1 MAVAEIIIAC
11 MAVSMLLMCCITCFI
26 LYVYHKTSSRL
37 RRASRGRTPK
47 QVQQLPPSVED
58 PAPPVAVVPPVAVTT
73 SSEAD
78 GKKIDGFQ
86 KISTPAAEKRPA
98 GLRIDTNKV
107 CPAQSAIAM
116 ETDYSA
122 DSFLASMT
130 KDTVNRRRLLQDE
143 FLVLSRTEARRL
155 TRSTERATRHPAAN
169 RYSDIVPYD
178 HTLVELDTGDYI
190 NASFVQGETDAL
202 RWIATQA
209 PIDAGEMV
217 GKETVSDFWQMI
229 VQYDV
234 ACIVML
240 GQHQEDFVQKCG
252 EYWPTSMGKTTRYGS
267 VEVKI
272 VCELEEKA
280 WVHREFDVSPTPSY
294 FSRSTKNSRKSRT
307 SSVANHMKVSHWQ
320 YKEWKDS
327 DTPRLST
334 FLEFLLQVRG
344 RQYTSPV
351 VVHCSAGI
359 GRTGV
364 FICTDNVISR
374 LESEGII
381 DIFSEVNRSRQQRPS
396 MVHTVK
402 QYECIYNT
410 IGEYLRQQQQQKK

>member
-1 MAVAEIIIAC
+1 
-11 MAVSMLLMCCITCFI
+11 
-26 LYVYHKTSSRL
+26 
-37 RRASRGRTPK
+37 
-47 QVQQLPPSVED
+47 
-58 PAPPVAVVPPVAVTT
+58 
-73 SSEAD
+73 
-78 GKKIDGFQ
+78 
-86 KISTPAAEKRPA
+86 
-98 GLRIDTNKV
+98 
-107 CPAQSAIAM
+107 
-116 ETDYSA
+116 
-122 DSFLASMT
+122 MT
-130 KDTVNRRRLLQDE
+130 KDTVNRRRILQDE

-240 GQHQEDFVQKCG
+240 GQHQEDFVYHFVALLKSYVLLFDWGGNLDFEASYDNLNDTQKCG

>member
-11 MAVSMLLMCCITCFI
+11 LAASMLLMCCVTCFI

-47 QVQQLPPSVED
+47 QVQQLPKVEEL
-58 PAPPVAVVPPVAVTT
+58 PPPLPVVVPPVEVTT
-73 SSEAD
+73 QNETAKAD
-78 GKKIDGFQ
+78 GMNQINGFQ
-86 KISTPAAEKRPA
+86 KISAPAEKRPNK
-98 GLRIDTNKV
+98 LRIETNKV

-130 KDTVNRRRLLQDE
+130 KDSANRRRLLQDE

-155 TRSTERATRHPAAN
+155 TRSTDRATRHASAN

-190 NASFVQGETDAL
+190 NASFVQGETDAM

-209 PIDAGEMV
+209 PIDSGESV

-252 EYWPTSMGKTTRYGS
+252 EYWPSAMGKTSRYGN
-267 VEVKI
+267 VEVKV
-272 VCELEEKA
+272 VCELEEKS
-280 WVHREFDVSPTPSY
+280 WVHREFDVSPTSSY
-294 FSRSTKNSRKSRT
+294 FRGSAKSSRKSRN
-307 SSVANHMKVSHWQ
+307 SSAQSHVKVSHWQ
-320 YKEWKDS
+320 YKDWKDN
-327 DTPRLST
+327 DTPRIAS

-374 LESEGII
+374 FESEGII

-396 MVHTVK
+396 MVYTVK

-410 IGEYLRQQQQQKK
+410 IGEYLRQQ